1 MAAGQR
7 KDAPKANEVLV
18 CRNPKAGRMFEIEEH
33 LEAGIVLMGSEVKSL
48 RAKRADL
55 EGSYARLDGGEMFLH
70 SMYVAP
76 YEQAA
81 AFGHEPRRTRKLLV
95 NAREIEKWQSR
106 ITMRGYTIVPVRVY
120 FKGSWVKVELGLG
133 KGRKS
138 GDDREKIKSKIE
150 RDEAREA
157 VTRGRRR

>member
-1 MAAGQR
+1 MAAGHG
-7 KDAPKANEVLV
+7 KDGAKATEILI

-33 LEAGIVLMGSEVKSL
+33 LEAGIVLTGSEVKSL
-48 RAKRADL
+48 RQKRADL

-81 AFGHEPRRTRKLLV
+81 AFGHEPRRTRKLLLKS
-95 NAREIEKWQSR
+95 REIEKWQTR

-150 RDEAREA
+150 RDEARAA
-157 VTRGRRR
+157 VSGRRR